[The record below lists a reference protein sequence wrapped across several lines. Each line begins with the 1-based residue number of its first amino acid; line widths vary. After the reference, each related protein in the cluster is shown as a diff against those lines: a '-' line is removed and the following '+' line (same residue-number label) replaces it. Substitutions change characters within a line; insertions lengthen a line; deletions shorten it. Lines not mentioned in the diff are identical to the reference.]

1 MTFIVFLYGIII
13 GSFLNVCIWRV
24 PRGESILFPASH
36 CPCCGK
42 GLRFYD
48 LVPILS
54 YISTKGKC
62 RYCGEKI
69 SIQYPLVELV
79 NGGLYLLILQ
89 KYGFSLDLVMYC
101 LLGSLL
107 LVIGIVDYYSQ
118 IIPNE
123 FIITG
128 FGILLILNIKSYIN
142 HPTLMI
148 GGVIGLIL
156 GGGFFLF
163 LAIITNG
170 GMGGGDIK
178 LMALLGLWLGWRLIL
193 LVMLLSFV
201 LGAGVSLI
209 LISLKI
215 KGKKDYIPFG
225 PFIGVATL
233 LTVLYGHGII
243 NLYLSLFTS

>member
-1 MTFIVFLYGIII
+1 V
-13 GSFLNVCIWRV
+13 
-24 PRGESILFPASH
+24 
-36 CPCCGK
+36 
-42 GLRFYD
+42 D
-48 LVPILS
+48 
-54 YISTKGKC
+54 
-62 RYCGEKI
+62 
-69 SIQYPLVELV
+69 
-79 NGGLYLLILQ
+79 
-89 KYGFSLDLVMYC
+89 FSLDLLMYC

-107 LVIGIVDYYSQ
+107 LVFGIVDYYSQ

-123 FIITG
+123 FILTG
-128 FGILLILNIKSYIN
+128 LGILLMLNIKSYIN
-142 HPTLMI
+142 QPTLII
-148 GGVIGLIL
+148 GGIIGLIL

-201 LGAGVSLI
+201 LGAAVSLI